1 MLGRTL
7 SFYFARHFAKMVGAI
22 FALAFVITAIVT
34 YFEFFNRAL
43 RGETS
48 PGFLLVLASLLK
60 VPRLT
65 EDSLPFAVLYGSIAA
80 FIIANRRLEVVVARA
95 AGVSAWQFLLPA
107 CVVGMLFGL
116 IATTV
121 YNPLATYLLGVSNGL
136 SSQIFNT
143 RTKQVH
149 DAENRGPVWLRQAAG
164 GRESIIGSL
173 QSFDD
178 GLGLLGVTAYV
189 FDPSGKF
196 IERVDAPRAH
206 YFPGEWH
213 INDATVTA
221 IDANP
226 KHEDEYVLST
236 GLTPNEVKQTFLQI
250 DSVSFWSLPQLS
262 RSARRAGLSSARYDL
277 QYNVLLSRP
286 ILLLAM
292 VLIAANVSLRFSRS
306 RDLGRVIITGV
317 AVGFMLYVVTNISLD
332 LGSGGIVPASL
343 AAWLPAIAATLFGIT
358 VLLHLEDG

>member
-7 SFYFARHFAKMVGAI
+7 SFYFARHFAKMVMAI

-43 RGETS
+43 KGEVTA
-48 PGFLLVLASLLK
+48 GVALAIVAICK
-60 VPRLT
+60 VPKLT

-107 CVVGMLFGL
+107 CVVGILFGTF
-116 IATTV
+116 ATTI
-121 YNPLATYLLGVSNGL
+121 YNPVATYLLNASDGL
-136 SSQIFNT
+136 WA
-143 RTKQVH
+143 QVLIH
-149 DAENRGPVWLRQAAG
+149 RSKPVENSDNKGPAWLRQAADG
-164 GRESIIGSL
+164 TESILGSV
-173 QSFDD
+173 QSFDG

-189 FDPSGKF
+189 FDQDGKF
-196 IERVDAPRAH
+196 LERVDAPRAH
-206 YFPGEWH
+206 FQPGAWQ
-213 INDATVTA
+213 IDDATVTA
-221 IDANP
+221 INANP
-226 KHEDEYVLST
+226 KHVDEYKLST
-236 GLTPNEVKQTFLQI
+236 RLTANEVKQTFLQL

-262 RSARRAGLSSARYDL
+262 AAARRAGLSSARYDL

-292 VLIAANVSLRFSRS
+292 VLIAANVSLKFSRS

-317 AVGFMLYVVTNISLD
+317 AVGFMLYVVTSISMD
-332 LGSGGIVPASL
+332 LGSGGVVPPPL

>member
-7 SFYFARHFAKMVGAI
+7 TFYFARHFAKMVGAI
-22 FALAFVITAIVT
+22 FALAFILTAAVT

-43 RGETS
+43 KGEAS
-48 PGFLLVLASLLK
+48 AGIALALMALFK

-80 FIIANRRLEVVVARA
+80 FIVANRRLEVVVARA

-107 CVVGMLFGL
+107 CAVGMLFGL
-116 IATTV
+116 VATTV
-121 YNPLATYLLGVSNGL
+121 YNPLATYLLGASNRMAAEVMTHR
-136 SSQIFNT
+136 SRPVENT
-143 RTKQVH
+143 DNK
-149 DAENRGPVWLRQAAG
+149 GPVWLRQAAK
-164 GRESIIGSL
+164 GRDSIIGSI

-189 FDPSGKF
+189 FDSKGHF
-196 IERVDAPRAH
+196 LERVDAASAH
-206 YFPGEWH
+206 YYPGEWR
-213 INDATVTA
+213 IEKATVTA
-221 IDANP
+221 INANP
-226 KHEDEYVLST
+226 KVVDEYVLST
-236 GLTPNEVKQTFLQI
+236 NLTPNEVKQTFLQL
-250 DSVSFWSLPQLS
+250 DSVSFWSLPALS
-262 RSARRAGLSSARYDL
+262 AAARRAGLSSARYDL

-332 LGSGGIVPASL
+332 LGSGGIVPPPL
-343 AAWLPAIAATLFGIT
+343 AAWLPAIAATLFGVT